1 MLTDLPAGV
10 CARYNPAFA
19 LHSSLNSLRDGSDMI
34 QAIFFDFNGVIVND
48 EPLHL
53 KAYQQALSEEGIT
66 LTEGQY
72 MTMLGMD
79 DVTFV
84 RTAFGRAGKG
94 LPDGDGRRVIAR
106 EYELHRKM
114 IEEDLPLAPG
124 VVTFIKAT
132 ARRYQLGLVSMS
144 TRYGIDYVF
153 ERTPQ
158 LGPLFTVV
166 VSAEDVRGTHKPDP
180 TCYRRALELLNE
192 KRREERELPLLAG
205 ECLVI
210 EDSPPGIESGRAAG
224 MRTLGVTNTVPEEAL
239 RAAQAD
245 VVTHSLADWTVD
257 AVHHVFD

>member
-1 MLTDLPAGV
+1 
-10 CARYNPAFA
+10 
-19 LHSSLNSLRDGSDMI
+19 MI

-53 KAYQQALSEEGIT
+53 KAYQATLAEEGIT
-66 LTEGQY
+66 LTEAEY

-84 RTAFGRAGKG
+84 RTAFERAGRA
-94 LPDGDGRRVIAR
+94 LPDGEGRRVIAR

-124 VVTFIKAT
+124 AVTFIKGC

-153 ERTPQ
+153 ERTR

-192 KRREERELPLLAG
+192 KRREERQLPLLPG

-224 MRTLGVTNTVPEEAL
+224 MRTLGVTNTVSEEAL
-239 RAAQAD
+239 RAAHAD
-245 VVTHSLADWTVD
+245 VVTKSLADWTVD